1 MDRAQ
6 KEKAVAALAVAFEEC
21 ETVVVTHY
29 KGLTVSE
36 ITELR
41 QQMSEA
47 GASFKVT
54 KNTLAQRALNGTQY
68 EQLSGMFAGPTAMA
82 TSQDPVAAAKVVHK
96 FAKDNDKL
104 IIIGGAMGDTL
115 LDAAGVEAL
124 AKMPSLDESRA
135 KLVGVLAA
143 PATRVATVLQ
153 APASALARVTS
164 AYADKG

>member
-1 MDRAQ
+1 VDRAQ

-29 KGLTVSE
+29 KGLTVAE

-47 GASFKVT
+47 GASFRVT
-54 KNTLAQRALNGTQY
+54 KNTLALRALNGTRY

-82 TSQDPVAAAKVVHK
+82 TSQDPVAAAKVVHN

-104 IIIGGAMGDTL
+104 IIIGGAMGDIL
-115 LDAAGVEAL
+115 LDVAGVEAL

-135 KLVGVLAA
+135 KLVGILST

-153 APASALARVTS
+153 APASALARVTA
-164 AYADKG
+164 AYAEKG